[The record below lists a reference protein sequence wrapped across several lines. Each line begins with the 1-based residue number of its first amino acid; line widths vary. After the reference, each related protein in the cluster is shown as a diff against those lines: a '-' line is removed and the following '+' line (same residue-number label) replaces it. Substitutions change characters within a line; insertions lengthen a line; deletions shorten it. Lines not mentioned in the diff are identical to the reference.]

1 MASIRSSYPMMFDN
15 TVIPFPSD
23 YYENHDVVD
32 SVKQTEA
39 GTDIV
44 TVARTD
50 KLKATMT
57 IVCTQSVLQTIAS
70 FSTEDSFTFKRYD
83 PKTDDYAESTVR
95 MRNFQYGPRKGSED
109 LTEVSGV
116 WDVSFDLEEF

>member
-1 MASIRSSYPMMFDN
+1 MSSIRVGFPMKFN
-15 TVIPFPSD
+15 TTTIPFPTSYSED
-23 YYENHDVVD
+23 SQTIEN
-32 SVKQTEA
+32 VKTTEA

-44 TVARTD
+44 NVSRYG

-57 IVCTQSVLQTIAS
+57 FTCLQSTVQTLAS
-70 FSTEDSFTFKRYD
+70 FKSVDSFTFKRYS
-83 PKTDDYAESTVR
+83 PETNAYAESTVR
-95 MRNFQYGPRKGSED
+95 MRNFKCGPKKGSED